1 MASRFGR
8 GFRGASRRCSF
19 QSTHNGSFTSNY
31 TRFASASSFGQNTST
46 PTITMSYPQ
55 SFGTP
60 ACMVYSSISLT
71 QTMEEG
77 SHLIGTGST
86 SSALAEEE
94 EEGSHLIG
102 TGSTSSA
109 L

>member
-1 MASRFGR
+1 
-8 GFRGASRRCSF
+8 
-19 QSTHNGSFTSNY
+19 
-31 TRFASASSFGQNTST
+31 
-46 PTITMSYPQ
+46 MSYPQ

-94 EEGSHLIG
+94 EEDDASFLWHLN
-102 TGSTSSA
+102 
-109 L
+109 

>member
-1 MASRFGR
+1 
-8 GFRGASRRCSF
+8 
-19 QSTHNGSFTSNY
+19 
-31 TRFASASSFGQNTST
+31 
-46 PTITMSYPQ
+46 MSYPQ

-94 EEGSHLIG
+94 EGSHLIG

-109 L
+109 

>member
-1 MASRFGR
+1 
-8 GFRGASRRCSF
+8 
-19 QSTHNGSFTSNY
+19 
-31 TRFASASSFGQNTST
+31 
-46 PTITMSYPQ
+46 MSYPQ

-109 L
+109 LAEE

>member
-1 MASRFGR
+1 
-8 GFRGASRRCSF
+8 
-19 QSTHNGSFTSNY
+19 
-31 TRFASASSFGQNTST
+31 
-46 PTITMSYPQ
+46 MSYPQ

-94 EEGSHLIG
+94 EEDDVYLGVN
-102 TGSTSSA
+102 TGITT
-109 L
+109 